1 MMAAPVSPL
10 FWLLCFTVGGSGG
23 ASSIFSLQSLV
34 QKEKEDWVGSDGV
47 LWGDSVG
54 ALLLSVVEKTKKK
67 GCITEKA
74 HENLPRQD
82 RVENSQAN
90 FLVSVGI

>member
-1 MMAAPVSPL
+1 M
-10 FWLLCFTVGGSGG
+10 GGSGDT
-23 ASSIFSLQSLV
+23 SSIFSLQSLV

-47 LWGDSVG
+47 LWGDGVG
-54 ALLLSVVEKTKKK
+54 ALLLSVVQKKKKEKK

-74 HENLPRQD
+74 HEKLPRQD